1 MTQFYEDR
9 KTEKRERLF
18 MEFNSLSVVYGRPS
32 ETFLKESALKQHLA
46 AEKKYYPKERGFKT
60 SDQDKILQN
69 EEPEQTKIEEPMD
82 LLNMDTN
89 PGAATSNNNDLLGGS
104 NDMMDLLSAPTNVA
118 QNTGGLLDTNQIP
131 QNNTNDLLG
140 GQQTMP

>member
-1 MTQFYEDR
+1 
-9 KTEKRERLF
+9 
-18 MEFNSLSVVYGRPS
+18 
-32 ETFLKESALKQHLA
+32 
-46 AEKKYYPKERGFKT
+46 
-60 SDQDKILQN
+60 
-69 EEPEQTKIEEPMD
+69 MD